1 MYMGNARNKNIAL
14 SIIPIEEDIQII
26 RADQISKRII
36 INDDSESQRMLRNAS
51 IKGRCSMV

>member
-1 MYMGNARNKNIAL
+1 MYMGNVRNKNIAL

-36 INDDSESQRMLRNAS
+36 INDDSKSQRMLRNAS